1 MNYYRRSLPHL
12 GQKTP
17 AEVLQP
23 LYRAATQKVPN
34 KKFTQ
39 IWEEE
44 GLEEHFEN
52 AKKLLVLATNL
63 SHPDPNAPIALVTD
77 ASSIA
82 IGGSLEQLVKGR
94 WQPLGFWSRHLKPNE
109 AKWSTFQRELYAVQQ
124 GLRHFLPEIKGRH
137 CVVYSDHL
145 PLISAFKNPASMPYD
160 HIAQNH
166 LNEIQ
171 QWTYDIRHVSGR
183 LNTVADALSRPAGVP
198 LGSAY
203 TLPPPDNDAGD
214 WDGPPTGHNVSAAA
228 EKGQSLLF
236 TVDPKDL
243 ALDQETCPDVARH
256 RAGQHVTGLN
266 VSKVEFAPG
275 VWLWADVSDGKKSRP
290 IVPKKHREPLI
301 KLFHCLSH
309 PGQRET
315 LKKVSAH

>member
-1 MNYYRRSLPHL
+1 
-12 GQKTP
+12 
-17 AEVLQP
+17 
-23 LYRAATQKVPN
+23 
-34 KKFTQ
+34 
-39 IWEEE
+39 
-44 GLEEHFEN
+44 
-52 AKKLLVLATNL
+52 
-63 SHPDPNAPIALVTD
+63 
-77 ASSIA
+77 
-82 IGGSLEQLVKGR
+82 
-94 WQPLGFWSRHLKPNE
+94 
-109 AKWSTFQRELYAVQQ
+109 
-124 GLRHFLPEIKGRH
+124 
-137 CVVYSDHL
+137 
-145 PLISAFKNPASMPYD
+145 MPYD

-183 LNTVADALSRPAGVP
+183 LNTVADALSRPARVP
-198 LGSAY
+198 LGLAY

-214 WDGPPTGHNVSAAA
+214 WDGPPTGHNISAAA

-315 LKKVSAH
+315 LKKVSARYYWPDIRKDVSNYVSNCHECLSCKPSKQITPPLDPRPAIQPRFQDLVVDIVGPLPVSEGMRYLLTVVDRASRWFDALPMPDATA